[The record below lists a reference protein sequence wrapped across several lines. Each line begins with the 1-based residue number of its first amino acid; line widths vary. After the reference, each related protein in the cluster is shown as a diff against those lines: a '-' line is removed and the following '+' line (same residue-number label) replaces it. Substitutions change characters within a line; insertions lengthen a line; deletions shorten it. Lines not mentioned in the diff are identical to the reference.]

1 MIFCVPDDEAEQLL
15 AGEQDEESRNALRS
29 LLFKA
34 ENVSRDYQSE
44 KIILLL
50 YPNEEFINKALNAAG
65 LGGGYVLDKNEAP
78 DGYLEIFA
86 FTKRTVNNRTYR
98 FSYYAACDDAV
109 KMSSVELLGENDP
122 SKLPDSN
129 VTIVSGDRAI
139 TYDSDGNII
148 GSRDITVTS
157 SDKKEIS
164 GPDDSNNILFNVER
178 WRDFYNWAAGISDSV
193 KQHEAEA
200 SALEIYLAAEVNDI
214 TKLADA
220 QVETLNCPLNI
231 SSYSP
236 WNIDG
241 CQVDVKRITSMVLSI
256 YNCHSYRYGHDYYL
270 VKTTA
275 STTPRNYQDR
285 TLTFTWKDNSF
296 NVHAGDWDSANMSGH
311 KDKVNYLSGFT
322 GALKFESYIMLGKNS
337 DLTADQVTLI
347 DHYPPNVAK
356 QKTISKGM
364 SWNLGG
370 KIGYNQAQG
379 AVGEINTGISYTNN
393 ESWTAKEYDVG
404 RKMDGINQ
412 CRLAS
417 PFNNRR
423 RSNRR
428 DRVSGCLLC

>member
-178 WRDFYNWAAGISDSV
+178 
-193 KQHEAEA
+193 
-200 SALEIYLAAEVNDI
+200 
-214 TKLADA
+214 
-220 QVETLNCPLNI
+220 
-231 SSYSP
+231 
-236 WNIDG
+236 
-241 CQVDVKRITSMVLSI
+241 
-256 YNCHSYRYGHDYYL
+256 
-270 VKTTA
+270 
-275 STTPRNYQDR
+275 
-285 TLTFTWKDNSF
+285 
-296 NVHAGDWDSANMSGH
+296 
-311 KDKVNYLSGFT
+311 
-322 GALKFESYIMLGKNS
+322 
-337 DLTADQVTLI
+337 
-347 DHYPPNVAK
+347 
-356 QKTISKGM
+356 
-364 SWNLGG
+364 
-370 KIGYNQAQG
+370 
-379 AVGEINTGISYTNN
+379 
-393 ESWTAKEYDVG
+393 
-404 RKMDGINQ
+404 
-412 CRLAS
+412 
-417 PFNNRR
+417 
-423 RSNRR
+423 
-428 DRVSGCLLC
+428 